1 MKNIIKHT
9 IGVVVT
15 IINLLICN
23 TALLSLGFNSTLAYI
38 LSIIYGLVLAL
49 MIDEFLK
56 ITENKLP
63 ENKNRVLYNEYE
75 CKFISFDDNGMT
87 ESDKLSD
94 AYLMTK
100 DDAYKFYD
108 TVLASSSKYIILQV
122 WN

>member
-1 MKNIIKHT
+1 M
-9 IGVVVT
+9 
-15 IINLLICN
+15 
-23 TALLSLGFNSTLAYI
+23 
-38 LSIIYGLVLAL
+38 SIIYGLVLAL

-100 DDAYKFYD
+100 DDACKFYD